1 MVSNVLID
9 VILENISNYKGC
21 YALDEI
27 NLLNPQSSKSTASY
41 VINTYEKTIYQGG
54 HWILATYFPK
64 TGQIEVF
71 DSLGS
76 PRLIPSTI
84 LKHLQKFGSVST
96 PCPQIQGFLSNYCGL
111 YCISRC
117 ISIFEGQT
125 LSKFLCNFDQ
135 NTDSNDI
142 LVKTKL
148 IEYIDNM

>member
-84 LKHLQKFGSVST
+84 LKHLQKFAKQDIPST
-96 PCPQIQGFLSNYCGL
+96 HWPSTSKNFVLKPNIQILSNRPDF
-111 YCISRC
+111 I
-117 ISIFEGQT
+117 T
-125 LSKFLCNFDQ
+125 AM
-135 NTDSNDI
+135 
-142 LVKTKL
+142 KL
-148 IEYIDNM
+148 GK